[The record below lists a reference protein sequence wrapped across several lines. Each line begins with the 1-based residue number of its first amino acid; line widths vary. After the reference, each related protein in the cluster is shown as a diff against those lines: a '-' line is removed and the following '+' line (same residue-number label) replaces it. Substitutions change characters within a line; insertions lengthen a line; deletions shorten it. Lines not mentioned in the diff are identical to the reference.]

1 MATEKR
7 LIDANAFAECLER
20 MTKTAYPNLFP
31 GLLEAIDYVKDF
43 PTVDAVEMVHF
54 NALKSLVNGEW
65 VDCKLVEEALDIDF
79 ATGLKMFDFSR
90 TAEWNPAPL
99 NGQKI
104 ITKFKLKKAV
114 VHGRWK
120 GAGMGDYCCSL
131 CSEVVSGNE
140 HNFCPNCGAKMD
152 K

>member
-43 PTVDAVEMVHF
+43 PTVDAVE
-54 NALKSLVNGEW
+54 
-65 VDCKLVEEALDIDF
+65 
-79 ATGLKMFDFSR
+79 
-90 TAEWNPAPL
+90 
-99 NGQKI
+99 
-104 ITKFKLKKAV
+104 V

-120 GAGMGDYCCSL
+120 GAGMGDYFCSL